1 MIIKYNPT
9 ATLKNF
15 GNANTKMPTS
25 IVRSEAIF
33 KIIETT
39 ILSDIFKVFN
49 NYCNKMTWNFSKNLF
64 CWGVVHLG

>member
-49 NYCNKMTWNFSKNLF
+49 NYCNKMT
-64 CWGVVHLG
+64 